1 MDRGRRSLP
10 AFPFLNTAI
19 DAFRLRSSSGG
30 QALRSVLSTACRIV
44 RQQGSGRMDTWES
57 FFREKSRRRYARR
70 SREKIVKAAILL
82 VLLGGIAVAIF
93 LQVAGLP
100 R

>member
-1 MDRGRRSLP
+1 
-10 AFPFLNTAI
+10 
-19 DAFRLRSSSGG
+19 
-30 QALRSVLSTACRIV
+30 LRSVLSTVCRIV

-57 FFREKSRRRYARR
+57 FFREKSRRR
-70 SREKIVKAAILL
+70 SRQRYIERAMKGGIL
-82 VLLGGIAVAIF
+82 VLLFGSIAVAIY

>member
-1 MDRGRRSLP
+1 
-10 AFPFLNTAI
+10 
-19 DAFRLRSSSGG
+19 
-30 QALRSVLSTACRIV
+30 
-44 RQQGSGRMDTWES
+44 MDTWES

-70 SREKIVKAAILL
+70 YREKIVKAAIL
-82 VLLGGIAVAIF
+82 VLLFGSIAVAIY